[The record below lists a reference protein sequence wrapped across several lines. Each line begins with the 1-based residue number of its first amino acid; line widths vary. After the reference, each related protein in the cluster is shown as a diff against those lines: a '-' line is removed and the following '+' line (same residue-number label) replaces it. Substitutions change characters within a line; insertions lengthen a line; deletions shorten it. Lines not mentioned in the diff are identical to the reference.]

1 MSQQPIDDFPA
12 LSLRD
17 ITEILVKSYKL
28 HEGRFETALSFDIG
42 VATMA
47 TPVSAIPVPT
57 IMTSVVA
64 MQLRRVPDD
73 IELRPDMVDAAQA
86 NPA

>member
-1 MSQQPIDDFPA
+1 MSQQAINDFPP

-17 ITEILVKSYKL
+17 ITEMLVKSYQL

-42 VATMA
+42 VATVS
-47 TPVSAIPVPT
+47 TPMSTVPVPT

-64 MQLRRVPDD
+64 VQLRRVPDEV
-73 IELRPDMVDAAQA
+73 ELRPDMVDAAQF
-86 NPA
+86 NPS